1 MSARDM
7 LNKGNRWTDIATRL
21 AFPIVIRRA
30 LNGQPIEYGEL
41 ADKLAA
47 NGRSGNISIQ
57 YRFVAGKI
65 GDICQEIS
73 NEIGDAVPPLNA
85 IMINKETRLPSG
97 GIDYYLEKFLG
108 KRRGHISRLSSN
120 ARDAY
125 ARQAMESVFNFDRW
139 QIVANHLGI
148 KLEGETEAKE
158 KTQNTIALPNPNKF
172 SRGQESES
180 HKSLKIWVAKNPKF
194 FKEYGNF
201 KDGNVEKM
209 ISSGDRLD
217 VLFKN
222 RERYLGIE
230 VKVLSSHES
239 EVMRGIYQCIKYRYV
254 LRAMQLSKGTPPNAD
269 AILVLDGPPPRPVS
283 QIANRLQVVILVA
296 PNNFRKGR
304 N

>member
-97 GIDYYLEKFLG
+97 GIDYY
-108 KRRGHISRLSSN
+108 
-120 ARDAY
+120 
-125 ARQAMESVFNFDRW
+125 
-139 QIVANHLGI
+139 
-148 KLEGETEAKE
+148 
-158 KTQNTIALPNPNKF
+158 QNTIALPNPNKF